1 MSVADRSPALLDE
14 SASGQS
20 PGPIQR
26 ALGLLKLLAESVDPL
41 SVRDVA
47 AALDLPP
54 STSHRLLH
62 QFISAGFVVADPAS
76 KRYLIGPELYRL
88 AALIQSRSSLA
99 TTVQPFLDELT
110 ADCDEAS
117 LFAVFDRATATVAFV
132 AKADSSQ
139 ALSYRISLNTPVSAY
154 WGSSSQVILAY
165 LPEPDLRRVL
175 AAAHPAP
182 VGGRP
187 PMPEAAFRA
196 HLAAIRERGWILTRG
211 EKLPGA
217 VGTSAP
223 VFGAAGI
230 VGSLTVTI
238 PEVRFQASMR
248 PRIQALVMESAARI
262 SAVLGQPAA
271 KT

>member
-1 MSVADRSPALLDE
+1 VLAVTPP
-14 SASGQS
+14 GQG
-20 PGPIQR
+20 PGPIHR
-26 ALGLLKLLAESVDPL
+26 VIGLLKLLAESDDPL
-41 SVRDVA
+41 AVRDVA

-62 QFISAGFVVADPAS
+62 QFISAGLVVAEPAS
-76 KRYLIGPELYRL
+76 KRYGIGPELHRL

-110 ADCDEAS
+110 AACDETS
-117 LFAVFDRATATVAFV
+117 LFAVFDRATATVAFT

-139 ALSYRISLNTPVSAY
+139 ALSYRISLNTAVSAY

-165 LPEPDLRRVL
+165 LAEPDLRRVL
-175 AAAHPAP
+175 DAAHPSP
-182 VGGRP
+182 VGGVP
-187 PMPEAAFRA
+187 PMDEAAFRA
-196 HLAAIRERGWILTRG
+196 HLATIRERGWIRTEG

-217 VGTSAP
+217 MGTSAP

-238 PEVRFQASMR
+238 PQVRFHASME
-248 PRIQALVMESAARI
+248 PGIQRLVVESAGKI
-262 SAVLGQPAA
+262 SAVLGHRAGRA
-271 KT
+271 G